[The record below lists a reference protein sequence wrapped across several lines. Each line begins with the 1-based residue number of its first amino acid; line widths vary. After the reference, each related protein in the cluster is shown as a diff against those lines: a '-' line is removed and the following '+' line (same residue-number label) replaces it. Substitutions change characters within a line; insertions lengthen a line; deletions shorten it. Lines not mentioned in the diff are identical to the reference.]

1 MTIDGSLLLQEEREK
16 KGRLAA
22 FIPDVT
28 SPKKLKEKGSSL
40 RHIDIP
46 LLHSVPASHA
56 DKSK

>member
-28 SPKKLKEKGSSL
+28 SPKKNLKKRL
-40 RHIDIP
+40 IVTPH
-46 LLHSVPASHA
+46 
-56 DKSK
+56 